1 MTLWRKE
8 IIRYQL
14 RDAAIYWLFLPGCV
28 LATGQMFDHLFH
40 WSGFGL
46 TPYLMVASL
55 VLIIVGSAL
64 ISAAMRAFSTLG
76 QGTANPRRPP
86 VTLVKNGVYA
96 ICRHPMFFGYD
107 LAALGVVLLS
117 HSLATLWISFPGF
130 ILGQILFLRKE
141 ERYLARRY
149 KDAFAAYQQE
159 VPFLLPI
166 RLQRPADSA

>member
-64 ISAAMRAFSTLG
+64 
-76 QGTANPRRPP
+76 GTANPRRPP